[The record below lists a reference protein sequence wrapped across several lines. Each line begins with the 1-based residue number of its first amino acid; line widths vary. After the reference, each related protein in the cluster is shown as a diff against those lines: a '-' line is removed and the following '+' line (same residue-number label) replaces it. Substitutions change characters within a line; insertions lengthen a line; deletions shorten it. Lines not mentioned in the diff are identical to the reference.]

1 MCEPRE
7 YGIFVMWAMVI
18 QWVLIMDL
26 VVFSTALLAYV
37 LVIGHVLI
45 EVGRFLVALTFL
57 ISTFSCATACLL
69 VDDAEITEFDS
80 IFHAFPSFV
89 SMTLKV
95 SHLDLVHLEEVPELL
110 VALYCYRA
118 IVGILLL
125 NMLIAQMNC
134 SYSLI
139 FDDMLGYARLKRSR
153 IIVETMEGCPIT
165 LWERFLKSCGFG
177 DCLEFDKG
185 DVGIPGGMTTQ
196 EPANW
201 HTVVEDNV
209 KRFGG
214 DAMPMA
220 PWPSDKTDEDDNRLS
235 RIEKLLQRVSQRF
248 ERIAGQAKTVSR
260 KNAASSSG
268 KQDSSEH
275 SSEKDD

>member
-1 MCEPRE
+1 MLIPIAYNNILGSIYYTVEILFGNTNMIYFS
-7 YGIFVMWAMVI
+7 YGNASNFISLYMVYIVAIFM
-18 QWVLIMDL
+18 
-26 VVFSTALLAYV
+26 
-37 LVIGHVLI
+37 
-45 EVGRFLVALTFL
+45 
-57 ISTFSCATACLL
+57 
-69 VDDAEITEFDS
+69 IT
-80 IFHAFPSFV
+80 IH
-89 SMTLKV
+89 
-95 SHLDLVHLEEVPELL
+95 
-110 VALYCYRA
+110 
-118 IVGILLL
+118 LL

-139 FDDMLGYARLKRSR
+139 FDDMLGYARLKRSW
-153 IIVETMEGCPIT
+153 IIVETMEGCPT
-165 LWERFLKSCGFG
+165 ALWERFLKSCGFA
-177 DCLEFDKG
+177 DCLEFDRG

-248 ERIAGQAKTVSR
+248 ERIAGAASKNR
-260 KNAASSSG
+260 KAAGTSSSG
-268 KQDSSEH
+268 KQGSSEH
-275 SSEKDD
+275 SSEKDDE